1 MEKFLM
7 RFDVLTL
14 FPELIQS
21 YCNTSILANAQKS
34 KVCEVLVHNPR
45 DFSDNKHKKV
55 DDTPYGGGAG
65 MLLSPQPFYD
75 CLKSVM
81 SSGASEGRVAE
92 RTSSRLRRTN
102 DRSVSRIHEDHED
115 DENAEIGVPLHAPE
129 VIIFSPRGE
138 VLNQQLVSE
147 LAQKK
152 QIIMLCGHYEG
163 FDERVYS
170 LATKV
175 ISLGDFILTGGEL
188 AAMAVIDAVSRLV
201 PNVLGSA
208 ESHAADSFST
218 AQELFHLKDYDFTK
232 AELKRLQDLLLAYDI
247 KYLESFLAL
256 RLLEYPHYTR
266 PKDFYGKTVPEVL
279 QSGDHKKILFW
290 RIEEA
295 LKMTK
300 KYRPDLFV
308 V

>member
-1 MEKFLM
+1 M

-34 KVCEVLVHNPR
+34 KACELFVHNPR
-45 DFSDNKHKKV
+45 DFSLNKHKKV

-75 CLKSVM
+75 CLESVM
-81 SSGASEGRVAE
+81 ISSNSLVAFE
-92 RTSSRLRRTN
+92 
-102 DRSVSRIHEDHED
+102 ED
-115 DENAEIGVPLHAPE
+115 DKNAEIGVQLHAPE

-163 FDERVYS
+163 FDERIYS

-218 AQELFHLKDYDFTK
+218 AQELFHLNDYDFTK
-232 AELKRLQDLLLAYDI
+232 AELKRLQDLLLDYDV
-247 KYLESFLAL
+247 KSLESFQAL

-266 PKDFYGKTVPEVL
+266 PKDFCGKTVPEVL

-290 RIEEA
+290 RIEGA

-300 KYRPDLFV
+300 KYRPDLFLV
-308 V
+308 

>member
-1 MEKFLM
+1 MGKFLM

-34 KVCEVLVHNPR
+34 KACELFVHNPR
-45 DFSDNKHKKV
+45 DFSLNKHKKV

-75 CLKSVM
+75 CLESVM
-81 SSGASEGRVAE
+81 ISSNSLVAFE
-92 RTSSRLRRTN
+92 
-102 DRSVSRIHEDHED
+102 ED
-115 DENAEIGVPLHAPE
+115 DKNAEIGVQLHAPE

-163 FDERVYS
+163 FDERIYS

-218 AQELFHLKDYDFTK
+218 AQELFHLNDYDFTK
-232 AELKRLQDLLLAYDI
+232 AELKRLQDLLLDYDV
-247 KYLESFLAL
+247 KSLESFQAL

-266 PKDFYGKTVPEVL
+266 PKDFCGKTVPEVL

-290 RIEEA
+290 RIEGA

-300 KYRPDLFV
+300 KYRPDLFLV
-308 V
+308 

>member
-1 MEKFLM
+1 
-7 RFDVLTL
+7 
-14 FPELIQS
+14 
-21 YCNTSILANAQKS
+21 
-34 KVCEVLVHNPR
+34 VHNPR
-45 DFSDNKHKKV
+45 DFSLNKHKKV

-75 CLKSVM
+75 CLESVM
-81 SSGASEGRVAE
+81 ISSNSLVAFE
-92 RTSSRLRRTN
+92 
-102 DRSVSRIHEDHED
+102 ED
-115 DENAEIGVPLHAPE
+115 DKNAEIGVQLHAPE

-163 FDERVYS
+163 FDERIYS

-218 AQELFHLKDYDFTK
+218 AQELFHLNDYDFTK
-232 AELKRLQDLLLAYDI
+232 AELKRLQDLLLDYDV
-247 KYLESFLAL
+247 KSLESFQAL

-266 PKDFYGKTVPEVL
+266 PKDFCGKTVPEVL

-300 KYRPDLFV
+300 KYRPDLFLV
-308 V
+308 

>member
-1 MEKFLM
+1 MGKFLM

-34 KVCEVLVHNPR
+34 RVCEVLVHNPR
-45 DFSDNKHKKV
+45 DFSLNKHKKV

-75 CLKSVM
+75 CLESVI
-81 SSGASEGRVAE
+81 SS
-92 RTSSRLRRTN
+92 
-102 DRSVSRIHEDHED
+102 EDHED
-115 DENAEIGVPLHAPE
+115 DENAEIGVQLHAPE

-163 FDERVYS
+163 FDERIYS

-188 AAMAVIDAVSRLV
+188 AAMAVIDSVSRLV

-218 AQELFHLKDYDFTK
+218 AQELFHLNDYDLTK
-232 AELKRLQDLLLAYDI
+232 AELKRLQDLLLDYDI
-247 KYLESFLAL
+247 KSLESFRAL

-266 PKDFYGKTVPEVL
+266 PKDFGGSTVPEIL

-300 KYRPDLFV
+300 KYRPDLFIA
-308 V
+308 

>member
-1 MEKFLM
+1 M

-34 KVCEVLVHNPR
+34 RVCEVLVHNPR
-45 DFSDNKHKKV
+45 DFSLNKHKKV

-75 CLKSVM
+75 CLESVI
-81 SSGASEGRVAE
+81 SS
-92 RTSSRLRRTN
+92 
-102 DRSVSRIHEDHED
+102 EDHED
-115 DENAEIGVPLHAPE
+115 DENAEIGVQLHALE
-129 VIIFSPRGE
+129 VVIFSPRGE

-163 FDERVYS
+163 FDERIYS

-188 AAMAVIDAVSRLV
+188 AAMAVIDSVSRLV

-218 AQELFHLKDYDFTK
+218 AQELFHLNDYDLTK
-232 AELKRLQDLLLAYDI
+232 AELKRLQDLLLDYDI
-247 KYLESFLAL
+247 KSLESFRAL

-266 PKDFYGKTVPEVL
+266 PKDFGGSTVPEIL

-300 KYRPDLFV
+300 KYRPDLFIA
-308 V
+308 

>member
-1 MEKFLM
+1 M

-14 FPELIQS
+14 FPSLIHAYTKESIIGNALDAGHCELF
-21 YCNTSILANAQKS
+21 T
-34 KVCEVLVHNPR
+34 HNPR
-45 DFSDNKHKKV
+45 DFSKSKHKKV

-65 MLLSPQPFYD
+65 MLLSVQPFYD
-75 CLKSVM
+75 CLKSIV
-81 SSGASEGRVAE
+81 SPSAS
-92 RTSSRLRRTN
+92 
-102 DRSVSRIHEDHED
+102 
-115 DENAEIGVPLHAPE
+115 E

-147 LAQKK
+147 LARKK

-163 FDERVYS
+163 FDERIYS

-188 AAMAVIDAVSRLV
+188 AAMTVIDAVSRLV

-218 AQELFHLKDYDFTK
+218 AQELFHLNDYDFTR
-232 AELKRLQDLLLAYDI
+232 AELKRLQDLLLAYDV
-247 KYLESFLAL
+247 KSMESFQAL

-266 PKDFYGKTVPEVL
+266 PKDFAGSTVPEVL

-300 KYRPDLFV
+300 KYRPDLFLA
-308 V
+308 

>member
-1 MEKFLM
+1 M

-21 YCNTSILANAQKS
+21 YCDVSILANAQKS
-34 KVCEVLVHNPR
+34 KACELFVHNPR

-75 CLKSVM
+75 CLESVI
-81 SSGASEGRVAE
+81 SSSASEGRVAE

-102 DRSVSRIHEDHED
+102 DRSVSRIHED
-115 DENAEIGVPLHAPE
+115 DENAEIGVQLHALE

-163 FDERVYS
+163 FDERIYS

-188 AAMAVIDAVSRLV
+188 AAMAVIDSVSRLV

-218 AQELFHLKDYDFTK
+218 AQELFHLNDYDLTK
-232 AELKRLQDLLLAYDI
+232 AELKRLQDLLLDYGI
-247 KYLESFLAL
+247 KSLESFRAL

>member
-1 MEKFLM
+1 
-7 RFDVLTL
+7 
-14 FPELIQS
+14 
-21 YCNTSILANAQKS
+21 
-34 KVCEVLVHNPR
+34 
-45 DFSDNKHKKV
+45 
-55 DDTPYGGGAG
+55 
-65 MLLSPQPFYD
+65 
-75 CLKSVM
+75 
-81 SSGASEGRVAE
+81 
-92 RTSSRLRRTN
+92 
-102 DRSVSRIHEDHED
+102 
-115 DENAEIGVPLHAPE
+115 

-163 FDERVYS
+163 FDERIYS

-232 AELKRLQDLLLAYDI
+232 AELKRLQDLLLDYDV
-247 KYLESFLAL
+247 KSLESFLAL

-266 PKDFYGKTVPEVL
+266 PKDFHGKTVPELL

-300 KYRPDLFV
+300 KYRPDLFIA
-308 V
+308 

>member
-1 MEKFLM
+1 MGKFLM

-34 KVCEVLVHNPR
+34 RVCEVLVHNPR
-45 DFSDNKHKKV
+45 DFSLNKHKKV

-75 CLKSVM
+75 CLESVI
-81 SSGASEGRVAE
+81 SS
-92 RTSSRLRRTN
+92 
-102 DRSVSRIHEDHED
+102 EDHED
-115 DENAEIGVPLHAPE
+115 DENAEIGVQLHAPE
-129 VIIFSPRGE
+129 VVIFSPRGE

-163 FDERVYS
+163 FDERIYS

-188 AAMAVIDAVSRLV
+188 AAMAVIDSVSRLV

-218 AQELFHLKDYDFTK
+218 AQELFHLNDYDFTK
-232 AELKRLQDLLLAYDI
+232 AELKRLQDLLLDYDI
-247 KYLESFLAL
+247 KSLESFRAL

-266 PKDFYGKTVPEVL
+266 PKDFGGSTVPEIL

-300 KYRPDLFV
+300 KYRPDLFIA
-308 V
+308 

>member
-1 MEKFLM
+1 MGKFLM

-34 KVCEVLVHNPR
+34 KACELFVHNPR
-45 DFSDNKHKKV
+45 DFSLNKHKKV

-75 CLKSVM
+75 CLESVM
-81 SSGASEGRVAE
+81 ISSNSLVAFE
-92 RTSSRLRRTN
+92 
-102 DRSVSRIHEDHED
+102 ED
-115 DENAEIGVPLHAPE
+115 DKNAEIGVQLHAPE

-163 FDERVYS
+163 FDERIYS

-218 AQELFHLKDYDFTK
+218 AQELFHLNDYDFTK
-232 AELKRLQDLLLAYDI
+232 AELKRLQDLLLDYDV
-247 KYLESFLAL
+247 KSLESFQAL

-266 PKDFYGKTVPEVL
+266 PKDFCGKTVPEVL

-300 KYRPDLFV
+300 KYRPDLFLV
-308 V
+308 

>member
-1 MEKFLM
+1 M

-14 FPELIQS
+14 FPSLIHA
-21 YCNTSILANAQKS
+21 YTKESIIANALDAGH
-34 KVCEVLVHNPR
+34 CELFTHNPR
-45 DFSDNKHKKV
+45 DFSKSKHKKV

-75 CLKSVM
+75 CLKSIV
-81 SSGASEGRVAE
+81 SPSALGGRVAE

-115 DENAEIGVPLHAPE
+115 DENAEIGVQLYAPE
-129 VIIFSPRGE
+129 IIIFSPRGE

-147 LAQKK
+147 LAQKE

-163 FDERVYS
+163 FDERIYS

-208 ESHAADSFST
+208 ESHAADSFSIT
-218 AQELFHLKDYDFTK
+218 QELFHLNDYDFTK
-232 AELKRLQDLLLAYDI
+232 AELKRLQDLLLMYDVKSI
-247 KYLESFLAL
+247 ESFKTL

-266 PKDFYGKTVPEVL
+266 PKDFAGKAVPEVL

-300 KYRPDLFV
+300 KYRPDLFLA
-308 V
+308 

>member
-1 MEKFLM
+1 
-7 RFDVLTL
+7 
-14 FPELIQS
+14 
-21 YCNTSILANAQKS
+21 
-34 KVCEVLVHNPR
+34 
-45 DFSDNKHKKV
+45 
-55 DDTPYGGGAG
+55 
-65 MLLSPQPFYD
+65 
-75 CLKSVM
+75 
-81 SSGASEGRVAE
+81 
-92 RTSSRLRRTN
+92 
-102 DRSVSRIHEDHED
+102 
-115 DENAEIGVPLHAPE
+115 

-163 FDERVYS
+163 FDERIYS

-232 AELKRLQDLLLAYDI
+232 AELKRLQDLLLDYDV
-247 KYLESFLAL
+247 KSLESFQVL

-266 PKDFYGKTVPEVL
+266 PKDFGGKTVPGVL

>member
-1 MEKFLM
+1 MGKFLM

-45 DFSDNKHKKV
+45 DFSLNKHKKV

-75 CLKSVM
+75 CLESVI
-81 SSGASEGRVAE
+81 SS
-92 RTSSRLRRTN
+92 
-102 DRSVSRIHEDHED
+102 EDHED
-115 DENAEIGVPLHAPE
+115 DENAEIGVQLHAPE

-163 FDERVYS
+163 FDERIYS

-188 AAMAVIDAVSRLV
+188 AAMAVIDSVSRLV

-232 AELKRLQDLLLAYDI
+232 AELKRLQDLLLDYGI
-247 KYLESFLAL
+247 QSLESFRAL

-266 PKDFYGKTVPEVL
+266 PKDFGGSTVPEIL

-300 KYRPDLFV
+300 KYRPDLFIA
-308 V
+308 

>member
-1 MEKFLM
+1 MGKFLM

-34 KVCEVLVHNPR
+34 RVCEVLVHNPR
-45 DFSDNKHKKV
+45 DFSLNKHKKV

-75 CLKSVM
+75 CLESVI
-81 SSGASEGRVAE
+81 SS
-92 RTSSRLRRTN
+92 
-102 DRSVSRIHEDHED
+102 EDHED
-115 DENAEIGVPLHAPE
+115 DENAEIGVQLHAPE

-163 FDERVYS
+163 FDERIYS

-188 AAMAVIDAVSRLV
+188 AAMAVIDSVSRLV

-232 AELKRLQDLLLAYDI
+232 AELKRLQDLLLDYGI
-247 KYLESFLAL
+247 QSLESFRAL

-266 PKDFYGKTVPEVL
+266 PKDFGGSTVPEIL

-300 KYRPDLFV
+300 KYRPDLFIA
-308 V
+308 

>member
-1 MEKFLM
+1 M

-34 KVCEVLVHNPR
+34 KACELFVHNPR

-81 SSGASEGRVAE
+81 SSGEC
-92 RTSSRLRRTN
+92 
-102 DRSVSRIHEDHED
+102 D
-115 DENAEIGVPLHAPE
+115 

-163 FDERVYS
+163 FDERIYS

-208 ESHAADSFST
+208 ESHAADSFSR

-232 AELKRLQDLLLAYDI
+232 AELKRLQDLLLDYDI
-247 KYLESFLAL
+247 KSIESFLAL

-266 PKDFYGKTVPEVL
+266 PKDFDGKTVPEVL

>member
-1 MEKFLM
+1 M

-14 FPELIQS
+14 FPESIQS

-45 DFSDNKHKKV
+45 DFSLNKHKKV

-75 CLKSVM
+75 CLESVI
-81 SSGASEGRVAE
+81 SS
-92 RTSSRLRRTN
+92 
-102 DRSVSRIHEDHED
+102 EDHED
-115 DENAEIGVPLHAPE
+115 DENAEIGVQLHALE
-129 VIIFSPRGE
+129 VVIFSPRGE

-163 FDERVYS
+163 FDERIYS

-188 AAMAVIDAVSRLV
+188 AAMAVIDSVSRLV

-218 AQELFHLKDYDFTK
+218 AQELFHLNDYDLTK
-232 AELKRLQDLLLAYDI
+232 AELKRLQDLLLDYDI
-247 KYLESFLAL
+247 KSLESFRAL

-266 PKDFYGKTVPEVL
+266 PKDFDGKAVPEVL

-300 KYRPDLFV
+300 KYRPDLFIA
-308 V
+308 

>member
-1 MEKFLM
+1 
-7 RFDVLTL
+7 
-14 FPELIQS
+14 
-21 YCNTSILANAQKS
+21 
-34 KVCEVLVHNPR
+34 
-45 DFSDNKHKKV
+45 
-55 DDTPYGGGAG
+55 
-65 MLLSPQPFYD
+65 
-75 CLKSVM
+75 
-81 SSGASEGRVAE
+81 
-92 RTSSRLRRTN
+92 
-102 DRSVSRIHEDHED
+102 
-115 DENAEIGVPLHAPE
+115 

-163 FDERVYS
+163 FDERIYS

-188 AAMAVIDAVSRLV
+188 AAMAVIDSVSRLV

-218 AQELFHLKDYDFTK
+218 AQELFHLKDYDLTK
-232 AELKRLQDLLLAYDI
+232 AELKRLQDLLLDYDI
-247 KYLESFLAL
+247 KSLESFRAL

-266 PKDFYGKTVPEVL
+266 PKDFGGSTVPEIL

-300 KYRPDLFV
+300 KYRPDLFIA
-308 V
+308 

>member
-1 MEKFLM
+1 M

-75 CLKSVM
+75 CLESVV
-81 SSGASEGRVAE
+81 SSSASLEAKASGGEALLESTVAK
-92 RTSSRLRRTN
+92 
-102 DRSVSRIHEDHED
+102 
-115 DENAEIGVPLHAPE
+115 DEV
-129 VIIFSPRGE
+129 VIFSPRGE

-163 FDERVYS
+163 FDERIYS

-201 PNVLGSA
+201 PDVLGSA
-208 ESHAADSFST
+208 ESHAADSFSM
-218 AQELFHLKDYDFTK
+218 AQELFHLNDYDFTK
-232 AELKRLQDLLLAYDI
+232 AELKRLQGLLLDYDI
-247 KYLESFLAL
+247 QSLESFQAL

-266 PKDFYGKTVPEVL
+266 PKDFGGSTVPEVL

-300 KYRPDLFV
+300 KYRPDLL
-308 V
+308 

>member
-1 MEKFLM
+1 MGKFLM

-34 KVCEVLVHNPR
+34 RVCEVLVHNPR
-45 DFSDNKHKKV
+45 DFSLNKHKKV

-75 CLKSVM
+75 CLESVI
-81 SSGASEGRVAE
+81 SS
-92 RTSSRLRRTN
+92 
-102 DRSVSRIHEDHED
+102 EDHED
-115 DENAEIGVPLHAPE
+115 DENAEIGAQLHAPE
-129 VIIFSPRGE
+129 VVIFSPRGE

-163 FDERVYS
+163 FDERIYS

-188 AAMAVIDAVSRLV
+188 AAMAVIDSVSRLV

-218 AQELFHLKDYDFTK
+218 AQELFHLNDYDLTK
-232 AELKRLQDLLLAYDI
+232 AELKRLQDLLLDYDI
-247 KYLESFLAL
+247 KSLESFRAL

-266 PKDFYGKTVPEVL
+266 PKDFGGSTVPEIL

-300 KYRPDLFV
+300 KYRPDLFIA
-308 V
+308 